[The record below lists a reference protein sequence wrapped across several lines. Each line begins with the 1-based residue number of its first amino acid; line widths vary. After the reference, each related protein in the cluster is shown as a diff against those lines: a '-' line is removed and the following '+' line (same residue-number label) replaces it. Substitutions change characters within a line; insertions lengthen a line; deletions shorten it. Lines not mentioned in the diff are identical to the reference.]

1 MGNALEIVRPLKQG
15 YILRQIILV
24 DTPKGPEKVTIP
36 RQSRGL
42 SFMSRS
48 KRLFGVATAA
58 PSWEP
63 PKGGVSV
70 TETDLAV
77 ENVISGH
84 CFTQPVFR

>member
-1 MGNALEIVRPLKQG
+1 MKDKIEMGALERVRDA
-15 YILRQIILV
+15 RHQISE
-24 DTPKGPEKVTIP
+24 KFNHEPEKLVTIP

-48 KRLFGVATAA
+48 KRLKGVATAA

-84 CFTQPVFR
+84 CFTQPVFC